1 MPNDPAQTNVSTDRD
16 DTPGS
21 PPVHEG
27 AGSGGG
33 AATGTGADR
42 AGHHAQRRRQLVTAS
57 LTSSTSQTEGVPA

>member
-1 MPNDPAQTNVSTDRD
+1 MPNDPAQTTVSTDRD

-42 AGHHAQRRRQLVTAS
+42 AGHHAPAP
-57 LTSSTSQTEGVPA
+57 SQTRHRLIDVVDVPN